1 MGESKRRKESIGD
14 EYGKEQRIVAWLPI
28 TKTQSEDFVKWTSR
42 GSWIGISLLVAWGGF
57 GLGAGAGRGCG
68 GVVGRGGAVGGGVGG
83 GWGGGGGGRGG
94 GSGGGD

>member
-42 GSWIGISLLVAWGGF
+42 GSWIGIGVLVAWWIVVRFVGPA
-57 GLGAGAGRGCG
+57 AGWW
-68 GVVGRGGAVGGGVGG
+68 VVN
-83 GWGGGGGGRGG
+83 
-94 GSGGGD
+94 

>member
-42 GSWIGISLLVAWGGF
+42 GSWIGISLLVAWWVVVRFVGPA
-57 GLGAGAGRGCG
+57 AGWW
-68 GVVGRGGAVGGGVGG
+68 VVN
-83 GWGGGGGGRGG
+83 
-94 GSGGGD
+94 